1 MRRIHR
7 AYTNAISRLLAALLC
22 AVMAVALVPG
32 LSGRAY
38 AAEVK
43 GQRLLIQVKG
53 ENGYRVPWLEIYYL
67 PPYTPAGVEPQLLGT
82 TDARGEVV
90 FTQLENG
97 EFQFFYSVPGEQG
110 RVRVPYTIEDFNG
123 RHTMTIDDPRLKGE
137 KDGEVAENT
146 TLKLDIV
153 GYQVVDAKGDPLP
166 NAKLAF
172 WKCPSSRCTDS
183 RAEGHSR
190 VFTTI
195 TDREGNCAYSG
206 IDTGRYHVEA
216 TVYDSWHRKLFSE
229 TMALDV
235 AVEDEKKSRTITLTT
250 AKAAE
255 AAKPGSGVLTLAF
268 ADAKGK
274 PVTDVR
280 VGYRE
285 PGAKE
290 DYWLGCTDGKGEISL
305 AKVKK
310 GTYTFFYYMEQ
321 DNNKKDNRKDFTCEV
336 KDPAVSKTVP
346 VKAIAYGYDKYISPL
361 DMGRKPDLEPGGK
374 SNIWGSYQV
383 GLGSPIYDE
392 IIPRTVITVLS
403 DANHNPV
410 PGARCEIISRC
421 SSKTGVGEADLY
433 YKAEAYT
440 DSEGKAVFKNFHT
453 GVWTISVYRT
463 DRFQRERLVGRTGN
477 HFSSNT
483 KEEKY
488 TVYADE
494 LWNPENADNAEFKK
508 K

>member
-7 AYTNAISRLLAALLC
+7 LYSSAIARLLTLLLC

-97 EFQFFYSVPGEQG
+97 EFQFFYSVPSEQG

-310 GTYTFFYYMEQ
+310 GTYTFFYYTEQ

-361 DMGRKPDLEPGGK
+361 DMGSKPPVEPDYAGAW
-374 SNIWGSYQV
+374 STPSI
-383 GLGSPIYDE
+383 GLAAPIVDG
-392 IIPRTVITVLS
+392 IIPKAVITVL
-403 DANHNPV
+403 DQYKKPV
-410 PGARCEIISRC
+410 AGAKCVIASRC
-421 SSKTGVGEADLY
+421 ASKKGLEKEDLH

-440 DSEGKAVFKNFHT
+440 DSEGKAVFKNFHA
-453 GVWTISVYRT
+453 GDWTISLYRT
-463 DRFQRERLVGRTGN
+463 DRFQRERIVGCTGN

-494 LWNPENADNAEFKK
+494 PWNLVNADNDKWNRK
-508 K
+508 

>member
-7 AYTNAISRLLAALLC
+7 VYTSAITRLLASLLC

-90 FTQLENG
+90 FTQLEQG
-97 EFQFFYSVPGEQG
+97 EFQFFYSVPGQQG
-110 RVRVPYTIEDFNG
+110 RVRVPYTIEDYYG

-137 KDGEVAENT
+137 KDGEFAENT
-146 TLKLDIV
+146 SLELDIV
-153 GYQVVDAKGDPLP
+153 GFQVVDAKGTPLP

-172 WKCPSSRCTDS
+172 RKCPSSRCTDGK
-183 RAEGHSR
+183 AEGHSR

-206 IDTGRYHVEA
+206 IKTGRYHVEV

-229 TMALDV
+229 TAVLDV

-285 PGAKE
+285 PEAKE

-310 GTYTFFYYMEQ
+310 GTYTFFYYTEQ
-321 DNNKKDNRKDFTCEV
+321 DNNKKENRRSFTCEV
-336 KDPAVSKTVP
+336 KDPAVSRTVP
-346 VKAIAYGYDKYISPL
+346 VKAAAYGYDKYYSPL
-361 DMGRKPDLEPGGK
+361 SMGSKPPMEPGGSAWDTP
-374 SNIWGSYQV
+374 SN
-383 GLGSPIYDE
+383 GLAAPIVDN
-392 IIPRTVITVLS
+392 IIPRTVITVL
-403 DANHNPV
+403 DQYNKPV
-410 PGARCEIISRC
+410 AGAKCVIASRC
-421 SSKTGVGEADLY
+421 ASKKGLEKEDLH

-440 DSEGKAVFKNFHT
+440 DSEGKAVFKNFHA
-453 GVWTISVYRT
+453 GDWTISLYRT
-463 DRFQRERLVGRTGN
+463 DRFQREKIVGCTGN
-477 HFSSNT
+477 HWPSSNG
-483 KEEKY
+483 KEVKY

-494 LWNPENADNAEFKK
+494 PWSLMNADNAEFKK